1 MPNEQ
6 RKIMQPVAPATASG
20 VAPPPSPPAPR
31 RRIGRWLL
39 AIVALVGL
47 MLLAAWL
54 ALPRIIQSQARA
66 FVSEKTGHTLSMDLP
81 AFNPFSLRLHLPAI
95 ALARA
100 DGEPLLAC
108 DALTIDLSWSGLAR
122 RALVFDAIDFDGLRL
137 TLALDADGRLNWSPF
152 VDALAGPPSPPS
164 GQATELPRLH
174 VAHLS
179 FERGAIDV
187 ADRTRKPAFSTRV
200 APLEITLDDV
210 STRADREGRYTVS
223 ATTALGARLDLEGAL
238 TVEPLGVAGHLRL
251 SDLKLQSLSHYIGGL
266 LPAPPQGTLQL
277 ATDYRIAEEGDH
289 LGTRIGP
296 IGIDIADL
304 QLALPSTA
312 TDAAGPRLQ
321 MTGVKLEGGTF
332 AWPAQ
337 QVGFEQLTL
346 GDGTITLP
354 GIEVPWRFASLGL
367 AGAKADLQKRDASL
381 DRLSL
386 DGLTMQISRAADG
399 TLDVQR
405 AFAPAAAPDA
415 APVADASMATAP
427 ATTSAAA
434 PVAANATPT
443 PAWTWAVGSVEIAG
457 ASLAMRD
464 AGVSPAAEFTFK
476 PISLRALK
484 LGHDLA
490 AAVPLN
496 ASATLASGGKLS
508 VEGTVQPGAAAG
520 DLRIALEGLALPPAQ
535 PYVAAFTPMQ
545 LGSGQLAARGRL
557 RFGGKLAGPLYQGS
571 FDLRDLR
578 LDDPALGNAA
588 FLSLQRLG
596 SPKFSASTER
606 LDMPELHIVGLDT
619 TVVIAKDKSVNLSRL
634 VRTAEPAAPPA
645 TLATTAPTAPAG
657 PGYRVDVGRVRVED
671 SELEFAD
678 HSLVLPFGTRIHAL
692 AGSIA
697 GISTQPGTAGELELE
712 GQVDEFGQAR
722 AAGRLELFDPTAFM
736 DLKVQFANVAMPRL
750 SPYAATFA
758 GRKIDTGKLSLDL
771 QYKIAQRQLQGE
783 NQIVIER
790 LTLGDPVESASAI
803 SMPLNL
809 AIALLED
816 ADGRIDLG
824 LPVSGSLDDPQFSY
838 GQIVWKAIVNVLTKI
853 VTSPFRAL
861 GALLGG
867 GGEALDTVGFEPGA
881 VSLAPPE
888 REKLVR
894 ISNALSK
901 RPALKLGVTALHTA
915 ADRAALQDRAARR
928 AVLAQA
934 GESVPAEGDPGP
946 LTTQQ
951 PRMQAALEALYAKRI
966 GEADLAALKEGFRA
980 ANPGQL
986 PQSTG
991 GKMLSRLTGLWKEKK
1006 PLSAGE
1012 IEQLKGADFHALLF
1026 ERLRDAEVVGDDAL
1040 VALATA
1046 RATGAVE
1053 QLKAL
1058 GVKAE
1063 RIDVKPPE
1071 KGEADGKSGAIPLK
1085 LELGAGK

>member
-6 RKIMQPVAPATASG
+6 GHIMNTAAPATTSG
-20 VAPPPSPPAPR
+20 AAPSPSPPAPR
-31 RRIGRWLL
+31 RRLGRWLL
-39 AIVALVGL
+39 AVAVLVALL
-47 MLLAAWL
+47 LLAAWL
-54 ALPRIIQSQARA
+54 ALPRILQSQAKA

-81 AFNPFSLRLHLPAI
+81 AFNPFSLRLHVPAI
-95 ALARA
+95 ALARP
-100 DGEPLLAC
+100 DGAPLLAC
-108 DALTIDLSWSGLAR
+108 DALTVDLAWSGLAR

-137 TLALDADGRLNWSPF
+137 TLAREADGRLNWSPF
-152 VDALAGPPSPPS
+152 VDALAGPPSAPS
-164 GQATELPRLH
+164 NEAAELPRLH
-174 VAHLS
+174 VAHLA
-179 FERGAIDV
+179 FARGAIDV
-187 ADRTRKPAFSTRV
+187 ADRTRKPGFATRI

-210 STRADREGRYTVS
+210 STIADREGRYTVS

-238 TVEPLGVAGHLRL
+238 TVEPLGIAGHLRL
-251 SDLKLQSLSHYIGGL
+251 SDLKLASLAPYVVGL
-266 LPAPPQGTLQL
+266 LPEAPQGTLKL
-277 ATDYRIAEEGDH
+277 TADYRIAEDGEH

-296 IGIDIADL
+296 LGIDIAGL
-304 QLALPSTA
+304 QLALPGTA
-312 TDAAGPRLQ
+312 PDAVGPRLQ
-321 MTGVKLEGGTF
+321 LAGVKLDGGF
-332 AWPAQ
+332 VAWPAQ
-337 QVGFEQLTL
+337 EVGFEQLTL
-346 GDGTITLP
+346 DDGTITLP
-354 GIEVPWRFASLGL
+354 GIEAPWRFAALGL
-367 AGAKADLQKRDASL
+367 AGARADLQKRDATL

-386 DGLTMQISRAADG
+386 GGLAMQIGRAADG
-399 TLDVQR
+399 TLDVER
-405 AFAPAAAPDA
+405 AFAPPAASDA
-415 APVADASMATAP
+415 APAVEAS

-434 PVAANATPT
+434 PAAAPADAAH
-443 PAWTWAVGSVEIAG
+443 PPAAWTWAVGSVEIAD

-464 AGVSPAAEFTFK
+464 AGVAPAAEFSVK
-476 PISLRALK
+476 PVSLRVEK
-484 LGHDLA
+484 LSHDLG
-490 AAVPLN
+490 AAVPVHL
-496 ASATLASGGKLS
+496 SATLASGGRLGA
-508 VEGTVQPGAAAG
+508 EGTVQPGLPAG
-520 DLRIALEGLALPPAQ
+520 DLRVAIEALALPAAQ
-535 PYVAAFTPMQ
+535 PYLSAFTPMQ
-545 LGSGQLAARGRL
+545 LGNGQLAAHGRL
-557 RFGGKLAGPLYQGS
+557 RFGGKLASPLYQGS

-596 SPKFSASTER
+596 SPKFSASGER
-606 LDMPELHIVGLDT
+606 LDMPELHIAGLDT
-619 TVVIAKDKSVNLSRL
+619 TIVIAKDKSVNLSRL
-634 VRTAEPAAPPA
+634 VRTAEPAAAPA

-803 SMPLNL
+803 SLPLNL

-867 GGEALDTVGFEPGA
+867 GGEALDNVGFEPGA

-901 RPALKLGVTALHTA
+901 RPTLKLGVTALHTA
-915 ADRAALQDRAARR
+915 ADRGALQDRAARR

-966 GEADLAALKEGFRA
+966 GEAELAALKEGFRA

-991 GKMLSRLTGLWKEKK
+991 GKMLSRLTGLWKGKK

-1071 KGEADGKSGAIPLK
+1071 TGEADGKSGAIPLK